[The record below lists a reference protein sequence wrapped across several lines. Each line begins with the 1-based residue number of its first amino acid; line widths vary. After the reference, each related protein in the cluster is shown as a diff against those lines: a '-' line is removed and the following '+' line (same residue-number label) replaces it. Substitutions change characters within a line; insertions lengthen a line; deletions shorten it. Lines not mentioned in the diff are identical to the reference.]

1 MRTIRISE
9 GVWQAIAER
18 GRFGET
24 EDDVLR
30 RVFELPAGVADG
42 NGSGNSS
49 ALQGTRSRGRRRNLA
64 TKRLSAYVE
73 NQSLVLAFAGGPERR
88 WKLSNRGDKAAL
100 KRVRTEAVEFAEEA
114 GATLGQVN
122 AVKKALTEA
131 GYHLTK

>member
-18 GRFGET
+18 GRFGEN

-30 RVFELPAGVADG
+30 RVFELPASVGDG
-42 NGSGNSS
+42 GGGSS
-49 ALQGTRSRGRRRNLA
+49 AHQKTRSRGRRRNLA
-64 TKRLSAYVE
+64 TRRLSAYVE
-73 NQSLVLAFAGGPERR
+73 NRNLVLAFAGGPERR
-88 WKLSNRGDKAAL
+88 WQLSDTGDKTAL
-100 KRVRTEAVEFAEEA
+100 KRVRMEAVEFAKEA